1 MTKVIAI
8 DGPVGSGKSTVARL
22 LAEKLGWSFLDTGA
36 MYRAVSVLAL
46 KSGVELSDEVS
57 LAKLA
62 RNCHIETLPSV
73 VINGEDVTNFIRT
86 EQINVAVSVVAQNSE
101 VRREMVK
108 RQREFANEQP
118 IGTVVEGRDITTV
131 VFPEATLKIFLTADP
146 DERARRR
153 GDESP
158 QSIIR
163 RDEVDS
169 GREISPLAVA
179 PDAVVIDTTNKT
191 PDLVVSEIV
200 ECLSNQN

>member
-1 MTKVIAI
+1 
-8 DGPVGSGKSTVARL
+8 
-22 LAEKLGWSFLDTGA
+22 
-36 MYRAVSVLAL
+36 
-46 KSGVELSDEVS
+46 
-57 LAKLA
+57 
-62 RNCHIETLPSV
+62 